1 MDKQP
6 AIAEPSKDVIKAMS
20 PQLKEVNL
28 FFMENTN
35 GLPSKFGVWRPAGL
49 LLQLEKVIGLSTFS
63 VPSTEISSTSK
74 PVTFKK
80 AFGGLAELSHIIW
93 NQPSR

>member
-1 MDKQP
+1 
-6 AIAEPSKDVIKAMS
+6 
-20 PQLKEVNL
+20 
-28 FFMENTN
+28 MENTN
-35 GLPSKFGVWRPAGL
+35 GLPSKFGVWRPTGL

-80 AFGGLAELSHIIW
+80 AFGGLAEFVTYYLEPAIKVAASFNSKRIWDLSD
-93 NQPSR
+93 